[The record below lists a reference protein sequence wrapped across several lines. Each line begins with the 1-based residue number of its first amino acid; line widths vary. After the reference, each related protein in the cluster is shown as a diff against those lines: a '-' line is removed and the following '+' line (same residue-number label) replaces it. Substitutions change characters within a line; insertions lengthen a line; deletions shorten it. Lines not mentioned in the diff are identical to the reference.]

1 MMKPLKI
8 FCLIVSILIL
18 GAFLVFELFLIRVE
32 VGKVGVRTRQYA
44 VFGEKG
50 VEQKDFGPGW
60 HRKLPVFDTWKIF
73 DTTVQTI
80 QFTTSEEREHQR
92 QIYSGLKLLSR
103 IPGVSENPAP
113 MEGPEMIE
121 VKAKDANAVRL
132 DVTVKYR
139 IVEGAAHKIFQKFND
154 EVRYKNIVRDQVQN
168 VVRGKMGEMDTEE
181 FYDPL
186 VRMEKTAVMTEI
198 LQKDL
203 AERDIEL
210 VDILVRDISFD
221 PAYEAKILQKKLA
234 DQDVELNKSK
244 AQQEEKKGE
253 TNIILANTQ
262 ALVSVIEEQMTA
274 ALVSMKAET
283 DKKIAKI
290 NAEAQFQATQI
301 RSEADLYAAEKIA
314 KGNLMEREAMAQA
327 EQLKAQALSGPGGAN
342 YVALQTIQALQLG
355 DMKVSTIQ
363 NDFLDTEKMVE
374 KMGATE

>member
-1 MMKPLKI
+1 
-8 FCLIVSILIL
+8 
-18 GAFLVFELFLIRVE
+18 
-32 VGKVGVRTRQYA
+32 
-44 VFGEKG
+44 
-50 VEQKDFGPGW
+50 
-60 HRKLPVFDTWKIF
+60 
-73 DTTVQTI
+73 
-80 QFTTSEEREHQR
+80 
-92 QIYSGLKLLSR
+92 
-103 IPGVSENPAP
+103 
-113 MEGPEMIE
+113 
-121 VKAKDANAVRL
+121 VRL

-342 YVALQTIQALQLG
+342 YVAQQTIQAVQLG